1 MTDIPSESSTQSASS
16 ENPKPEANYKF
27 EILPEDYTNF
37 DLSFKLIVIGDSG
50 VGKSCLTNNA
60 VKNIFDESYNATVG
74 FEFFTFNVKVND
86 KVVKLQIWDTCGQEL
101 YRSLITNFYR
111 NSSLAIMVYAIN
123 SLESFSNIEMW
134 LRELRT
140 HSNPD
145 AKVFLIGNKLDLENE
160 RKVTKEQGEKFCKE
174 NNINEFMESSAKTG
188 VNAQNI
194 FIKAAQT
201 LYEDYIKYQ
210 KKAEQSGG
218 SVDNTNMN
226 YGQVQDN
233 RKKID
238 NKPKKKQGGCC

>member
-1 MTDIPSESSTQSASS
+1 MSEATTTPNTNTSSSNSNSS
-16 ENPKPEANYKF
+16 SIENLKF

-60 VKNIFDESYNATVG
+60 VKNIFDDSYNATVG
-74 FEFFTFNVKVND
+74 FEFFTFNVKINE
-86 KVVKLQIWDTCGQEL
+86 KIVKLQIWDTCGQEL

-123 SLESFSNIEMW
+123 SKETFDNIEMW

-145 AKVFLIGNKLDLENE
+145 AKVFLIGNKIDLEKE
-160 RKVTKEQGEKFCKE
+160 RQVAKEQGEQFCKE
-174 NNINEFMESSAKTG
+174 NKINGFMEASAKTG

-194 FIKAAQT
+194 FIKAAET
-201 LYEDYIKYQ
+201 LYLDYLRYQ
-210 KKAEQSGG
+210 KKTEESGG
-218 SVDNTNMN
+218 KIENNFGTKQNV
-226 YGQVQDN
+226 
-233 RKKID
+233 KKRID
-238 NKPKKKQGGCC
+238 NKPKKSQGGCC